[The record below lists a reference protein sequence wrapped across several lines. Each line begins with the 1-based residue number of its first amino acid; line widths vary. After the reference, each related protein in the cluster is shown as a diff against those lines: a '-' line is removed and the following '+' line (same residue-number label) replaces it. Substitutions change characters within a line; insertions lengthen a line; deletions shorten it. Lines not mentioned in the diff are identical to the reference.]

1 MTNDGRV
8 SWVTPV
14 YPCELI
20 VHSVIAAPAL
30 GRAYTTLLLYDMP
43 DDWWSCQRDCLHI
56 FSEEPPPRP
65 FLKLLLARPPNINEA
80 FSRHKP
86 PFFTT
91 LMLLSS
97 HASRKK
103 GAKLWKLP
111 KFYKENLFL
120 AKRPPLTWWLAG
132 DKKNVQYIAKEK
144 ICGFSASNV
153 VTFITRMTY

>member
-1 MTNDGRV
+1 MILSARLSPYIFRG
-8 SWVTPV
+8 
-14 YPCELI
+14 
-20 VHSVIAAPAL
+20 AAA
-30 GRAYTTLLLYDMP
+30 TT
-43 DDWWSCQRDCLHI
+43 I
-56 FSEEPPPRP
+56 SETPPRS
-65 FLKLLLARPPNINEA
+65 PPNINEA

>member
-1 MTNDGRV
+1 MMEEF
-8 SWVTPV
+8 SWVTL

-20 VHSVIAAPAL
+20 VHCQQPPSYV
-30 GRAYTTLLLYDMP
+30 LLQP

-56 FSEEPPPRP
+56 FSAPHRGGVAVDH
-65 FLKLLLARPPNINEA
+65 FWNSSSLPNINEA